1 MVNIVRI
8 EELRMEH
15 GYTQE
20 QVAIMMGY
28 QVKSAYNGKIKNVRK
43 FSVEDI
49 VKLCKIYNVELSELI
64 ILN

>member
-1 MVNIVRI
+1 MVDINKI
-8 EELRMEH
+8 EELRIEH

-28 QVKSAYNGKIKNVRK
+28 QVKSAYNGKVKNTRK
-43 FSVEDI
+43 FSIEDI
-49 VKLCKIYNVELSELI
+49 VSLCKIYNVELNELI